1 MGRTSP
7 YQPARLRAIVAA
19 VAAAA
24 MLLVL
29 LPTVDAA
36 AAPPQRG
43 LTAPE
48 VSGSVEQVA
57 VTGAVP
63 GATITLHGTAHRPVA
78 EGTADAAGSYLF
90 REVEP
95 GRAYRVSQ
103 SVDGIQS
110 RRSGPVHVSSP
121 EDTPPASLYVRQDL
135 EPGYGYFE
143 VRDGTKLGYQLLLPD
158 PEAWGEGPYP
168 TVIDYSGYEPSQR
181 IYDGLDRDFLALGY
195 AVMGVNMRGT
205 GCSGGAFDYF
215 EWLQALD
222 GYDMV
227 ETVAAQRWSDGVA
240 LVGKSYPGISQLFV
254 AATQPPSLDAIVPG
268 HVVGDYY
275 RDVVYPG
282 GMLNQTYAVAW
293 AQRQE
298 AIAAYPSGYT
308 WVQDRVAE
316 GDQVCEENQL
326 LRGQNVGLFDMIA
339 SNPYDSEVWQR
350 IAPDRFVDRIE
361 VPTMLVNSWQDDTT
375 GGRPAVL
382 MDRFDPETTVRFVGT
397 NGDHGEYYGPA
408 VFADIAQFLS
418 YYLDG
423 EIPAVD
429 ADRFDSFDQALAAYE
444 AADQATIHWETGA
457 AGGRVPAFSTTF
469 DTWPIPEAQPW
480 RLHFQP
486 DGSLSDAT
494 PDADATPGST
504 SYTYDPSART
514 AMYRT
519 WSQPDPDTVAT
530 WTTPPL
536 SEDTVLAGSAS
547 VDLWLDSTATD
558 TDLEVLVTEVRP
570 DGQEMYV
577 QTGWLRASHRAEDP
591 ERSSVLRPHH
601 LHQPDTQAPLTP
613 GEYEPL
619 RIEVFPF
626 AHIFRE
632 GSTIKV
638 SVEAPGGNRT
648 RWMFGTIPGVATN
661 SIAHTAA
668 MPSSVVLPLV
678 PHVEVETG
686 LPACGT
692 VRSQPCRPV
701 Q

>member
-1 MGRTSP
+1 MGRTTP
-7 YQPARLRAIVAA
+7 YQPMSMRTIVAA
-19 VAAAA
+19 FAAVA
-24 MLLVL
+24 MLLTL
-29 LPTVDAA
+29 LPSVDAA
-36 AAPPQRG
+36 ASPPDRG
-43 LTAPE
+43 LTVPE

-63 GATITLHGTAHRPVA
+63 DATITLHGKAHRPVA

-103 SVDGIQS
+103 TVDGAQS

-121 EDTPPASLYVRQDL
+121 EDTPPASLYVRQHL

-158 PEAWGEGPYP
+158 AEVWGEGPYP

-181 IYDGLDRDFLALGY
+181 FYDGLDRDFLGLGY

-227 ETVAAQRWSDGVA
+227 ETVAAQSWSDGVA

-282 GMLNQTYAVAW
+282 GMINQTYAVGW
-293 AQRQE
+293 AERQE
-298 AIAAYPSGYT
+298 AIAAYPSGYE
-308 WVQDRVAE
+308 WVQGRVGD
-316 GDQVCEENQL
+316 GDQVCEQNQL

-339 SNPYDSEVWQR
+339 SNSYDTDVWQR

-382 MDRFDPETTVRFVGT
+382 MERFSPETTVRFVGT

-408 VFADIAQFLS
+408 VFGDISRFLA

-423 EIPAVD
+423 EIPDED
-429 ADRFDSFDQALAAYE
+429 ADRFSSFTEALSAYETEDQAS
-444 AADQATIHWETGA
+444 IHWENGA
-457 AGGRVPAFSTTF
+457 AGGRVPAFSSTF
-469 DTWPIPEAQPW
+469 TSWPIPEVQPW

-486 DGSLSDAT
+486 DGSLTDQA
-494 PDADATPGST
+494 PDVASGST
-504 SYTYDPSART
+504 SYTHDPAARD
-514 AMYRT
+514 AMFRT
-519 WSQPDPDTVAT
+519 WSQPDAETVAT

-536 SEDTVLAGSAS
+536 TEDTAVAGSAS
-547 VDLWLDSTATD
+547 VDLWLASTATD

-577 QTGWLRASHRAEDP
+577 QTGWLRASHRVEDA

-601 LHQPDTQAPLTP
+601 LHVAEAAESLTP
-613 GEYEPL
+613 GEFHPL
-619 RIEVFPF
+619 RVEVFPF
-626 AHIFRE
+626 AHVFRE
-632 GSTIKV
+632 GSSVKI

-648 RWMFGTIPGVATN
+648 RWAFGTTPGVATN

-678 PHVEVETG
+678 PDVEVETG
-686 LPACGT
+686 PPACGT
-692 VRSQPCRPV
+692 VRSQPCRAA